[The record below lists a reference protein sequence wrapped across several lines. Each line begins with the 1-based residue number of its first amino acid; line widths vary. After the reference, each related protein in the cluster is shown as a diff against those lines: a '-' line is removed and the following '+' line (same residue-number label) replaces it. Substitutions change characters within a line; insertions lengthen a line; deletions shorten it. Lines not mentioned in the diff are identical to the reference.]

1 MQYPAIVHAQVIA
14 LDPPRGVRVQL
25 ANGMQLG
32 QTVRVLHSG
41 AADGVRVNQV
51 ELPGRGTWGLVA
63 MPYGSTL
70 NAIWLGSY
78 YSQEQTAYT
87 GDNTDPFLRYL
98 SHFSGTYDL
107 LNQAGEWCHSWPDGT
122 FLLASGSVAKPTT
135 YRYTVDSTQSTQY
148 TEFPDSERVPAPPS
162 PRNIYLSH
170 ASGTTALIDPAGNT
184 TFSGASGAAFT
195 AVYGGSTVLID
206 KSGNVSI
213 TGASGS
219 SFSATFNGGSLAI
232 DSSGNVTIAA
242 PNATLDAS
250 GNLSVNGEVKA
261 YANTAGSVGL
271 ATHLTPS
278 APSGN
283 PAPPTPGT

>member
-1 MQYPAIVHAQVIA
+1 MQYPSIVHAQVVA

-32 QTVRVLHSG
+32 QTVRVLHMG
-41 AADGVRVNQV
+41 AADGVRVNHV

-70 NAIWLGSY
+70 NAVWLGSY

-98 SHFSGTYDL
+98 AHFSGTYDL

-122 FLLASGSVAKPTT
+122 FLLASGSTAKPTT

-162 PRNIYLSH
+162 PRNLYLSH
-170 ASGTTALIDPAGNT
+170 ASGTTVLIDPAGNT
-184 TFSGASGAAFT
+184 TFSGATGAAFT
-195 AVYGGSTVLID
+195 AVYGGTTVLID
-206 KSGNVSI
+206 KSGSVSI

-219 SFSATFNGGSLAI
+219 NFTANFNGGLIAL
-232 DSSGNVTIAA
+232 DSSGNFTIAA
-242 PNATLDAS
+242 PNVTLDSS

>member
-1 MQYPAIVHAQVIA
+1 MQYPSIVHAQVVA

-87 GDNTDPFLRYL
+87 GDNTDPFLRYM

-135 YRYTVDSTQSTQY
+135 YRYTVDSTQAPQY
-148 TEFPDSERVPAPPS
+148 TEFPDSERIPAPPS

-184 TFSGASGAAFT
+184 TFSGATGASFT
-195 AVYGGSTVLID
+195 AVYGGTTVFID

-219 SFSATFNGGSLAI
+219 NFTANFNGGLIAL
-232 DSSGNVTIAA
+232 DSSGNFTIAA
-242 PNATLDAS
+242 PNVTLDSS